1 MILYGSS
8 FSPFVR
14 KTMVYATERGIT
26 LEVKNIARGS
36 TDPDF
41 RKASPLGKMPG
52 FTDGDFA
59 ISDSSAIIAY
69 LEAKYP
75 DGALIPSDPE
85 GRARV
90 IWFEEFADTVMTQVV
105 FKCFFHRIVM
115 PLFMKQ
121 PGDEALAKE
130 GETVDLPIILNYLEG
145 VAPDAGGFLVGG
157 KLSLADIAVASAFVN
172 YEHAPCAVDKGQYPR
187 TYAWVE
193 SVLARASF
201 TPIIEMEKRVIAKAV
216 G

>member
-14 KTMVYATERGIT
+14 KTMAYANERGIV
-26 LEVKNIARGS
+26 LQIENIGLGS
-36 TDPDF
+36 TDENF
-41 RKASPLGKMPG
+41 LRASPFKKIPG

-69 LEAKYP
+69 LDAKFP
-75 DGALIPSDPE
+75 DAALIPADPE

-90 IWFEEFADTVMTQVV
+90 TWYEEFADTIMMTVV
-105 FKCFFHRIVM
+105 GKCFFHRIVS

-121 PGDEALAKE
+121 PGDEALAVE
-130 GETVDLPIILNYLEG
+130 GETVDLPPILDYLEKT
-145 VAPDAGGFLVGG
+145 VPDAGAFLVGNA
-157 KLSLADIAVASAFVN
+157 LTLADIAVACPFVN
-172 YEHAPCAVDKGQYPR
+172 FDHAHCAVNKAAYPR

-193 SVLARASF
+193 SILSRPSF
-201 TPIIEMEKRVIAKAV
+201 TPIIEMEKRVIAKMT

>member
-14 KTMVYATERGIT
+14 KVMVYAAERGIA
-26 LEVKNIARGS
+26 LQVENIGLGS
-36 TDPDF
+36 TDENF
-41 RKASPLGKMPG
+41 LRASPFKKIPG

-69 LEAKYP
+69 LDAKFP

-90 IWFEEFADTVMTQVV
+90 TWYDELADTIMMTVV
-105 FKCFFHRIVM
+105 GKSFFHRIVS
-115 PLFMKQ
+115 PLFQKK

-130 GETVDLPIILNYLEG
+130 GETVDLPPILDYLEKT
-145 VAPDAGGFLVGG
+145 VPDAGGFLVGSA
-157 KLSLADIAVASAFVN
+157 LTLADIAVAGPFVN
-172 YEHAPCAVDKGQYPR
+172 FEHADCAVDKPAYPR

-193 SVLARASF
+193 SILARPSF
-201 TPIIEMEKRVIAKAV
+201 TPIIAMEQKVIAKMR

>member
-14 KTMVYATERGIT
+14 KTMAYASERGIA
-26 LEVKNIARGS
+26 LQVENVGLGS
-36 TDPDF
+36 TDENFLRASPF
-41 RKASPLGKMPG
+41 RKIPG

-69 LEAKYP
+69 LEAKFP

-90 IWFEEFADTVMTQVV
+90 TWYEEFADTILMVV
-105 FKCFFHRIVM
+105 VGKCFFHRIVA
-115 PLFMKQ
+115 PLFQKT

-130 GETVDLPIILNYLEG
+130 GETVDLPPLLDYLERT
-145 VAPDAGGFLVGG
+145 VPDAGGFLVGNA
-157 KLSLADIAVASAFVN
+157 LTLADIAVACPFVN
-172 YEHAPCAVDKGQYPR
+172 FDHANCAVDKAAYPR

-193 SVLARASF
+193 SMLSRPSF
-201 TPIIEMEKRVIAKAV
+201 VPIIEMEKRVIAKMA